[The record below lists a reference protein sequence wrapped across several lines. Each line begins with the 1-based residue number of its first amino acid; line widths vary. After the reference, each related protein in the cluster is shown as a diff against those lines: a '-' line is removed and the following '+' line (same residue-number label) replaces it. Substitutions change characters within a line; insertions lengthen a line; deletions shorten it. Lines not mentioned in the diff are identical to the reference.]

1 MLQARKRHSCSD
13 SSKKFFHYGET
24 KRVIYMQD
32 MRYVLDVPCSIL
44 HGSEEM
50 SD

>member
-32 MRYVLDVPCSIL
+32 TNLTQVVQLIDEWRIEN
-44 HGSEEM
+44 HF
-50 SD
+50 